1 MQATPD
7 YPVVPT
13 QPAVG
18 YDDVVTAEELED
30 WESGPL
36 SEFLAERGQGGIDP
50 GYDPDGF
57 FLDEGPNTSATYRR
71 EVVEPPV
78 VYVYPLYN

>member
-1 MQATPD
+1 
-7 YPVVPT
+7 
-13 QPAVG
+13 
-18 YDDVVTAEELED
+18 VVTAEELED

-50 GYDPDGF
+50 DYDSDGF
-57 FLDEGPNTSATYRR
+57 FLDEGPNSSAIYRR